1 MTAIVNPMDLSRRN
15 ILVTGA
21 SSGIGRGTAILLSQ
35 LGASVILVARR
46 EDKLKETQMMMH
58 GDDHMIVPFDL
69 TDVDEIPKWM
79 RSLTSPE
86 KRLHGLVHSA
96 GLMHIRSIREVDNDS
111 LNDMMTINFNAAYSL
126 TRGFRHRK
134 VRADSSSIVFLA
146 SVSGLIGQ
154 TGNTAYSASKG
165 ALISVAR
172 ALAMELAREQIR
184 VNCVAPALVESDI
197 VDHMAETL
205 TPEQFQKIQDKHVL
219 GLGKV
224 EDVANAIAFLLA
236 DTGRWIT
243 GTTLVLDG
251 GYTVG

>member
-1 MTAIVNPMDLSRRN
+1 MTAIVNPMDLSGRN
-15 ILVTGA
+15 ILITGA

-35 LGASVILVARR
+35 LGARVILVARR
-46 EDKLKETQMMMH
+46 EDKLEETLTMMH
-58 GDDHMIVPFDL
+58 GTDHRIEPFDL
-69 TDVDEIPKWM
+69 TNIDAIPNWM
-79 RSLTSPE
+79 RTLVTPE
-86 KRLHGLVHSA
+86 QRLHGLVHGA

-111 LNDMMTINFNAAYSL
+111 LNEMMTINFNAAYSL

-134 VRADSSSIVFLA
+134 VRADSSSIVLLA

-154 TGNTAYSASKG
+154 AGNTAYSASKG

-197 VDHMAETL
+197 VDHMAERL
-205 TPEQFQKIQDKHVL
+205 TPEQFQKVEDKHVL

-224 EDVANAIAFLLA
+224 QDVANAIAFLLA

-251 GYTVG
+251 GYTIS

>member
-1 MTAIVNPMDLSRRN
+1 MTAIVNPMDLSGRN

-21 SSGIGRGTAILLSQ
+21 SSGIGRGTAVLLSQ

-46 EDKLKETQMMMH
+46 EDKLEETRSMMH
-58 GDDHMIVPFDL
+58 GDDHVIAPFDL
-69 TDVDEIPKWM
+69 TNIDKIPQWM
-79 RSLTSPE
+79 RSLTSSE

-96 GLMHIRSIREVDNDS
+96 GLMHIRSIREVDNDA
-111 LNDMMTINFNAAYSL
+111 LNEMMAINFNAAYSL

-134 VRADSSSIVFLA
+134 VRAEVSSIVFLA

-154 TGNTAYSASKG
+154 AGNTAYSASKG

-197 VDHMAETL
+197 VDHMGGTL
-205 TPEQFQKIQDKHVL
+205 TPEQFQKIEDKHVL

-243 GTTLVLDG
+243 GTTLILDG
-251 GYTVG
+251 GYTIS